1 MAAIVGP
8 ADALM
13 KAAGKLVGNF
23 KVQMRYKEEENDVN
37 ALNALGL
44 VINNIVS
51 SCTFRPPKT
60 ASELRV
66 EFHLISMQNDAI
78 GLNKFDDLT
87 TLPATLESPNDT
99 EAHEEVYHRARLY
112 NAQIAELQRHQD
124 NFNPVGGL
132 AAAGVVILLAYSVAN
147 WIGNTFIP
155 YMIREN
161 YKLGTKCMAGGTT
174 VILTKESVEG
184 WARMTDGQLRS
195 THRECRERQE

>member
-23 KVQMRYKEEENDVN
+23 KVQMRYKEDENDVN

-44 VINNIVS
+44 VINNIVA
-51 SCTFRPPKT
+51 SCTFRPPKS

-66 EFHLISMQNDAI
+66 EFHLITLQNDAI
-78 GLNKFDDLT
+78 GVTKFGDLT
-87 TLPATLESPNDT
+87 TLPAALDSPNDT
-99 EAHEEVYHRARLY
+99 RAHEEVYHRAQLY
-112 NAQIAELQRHQD
+112 NAQVAELQRHQD

-161 YKLGTKCMAGGTT
+161 YKLGAKCMAGGTT
-174 VILTKESVEG
+174 VILTKEAVEG

-195 THRECRERQE
+195 THRECRDR

>member
-13 KAAGKLVGNF
+13 KATGKLVGNF
-23 KVQMRYKEEENDVN
+23 KVQIRYKEEGNDIN

-51 SCTFRPPKT
+51 SCTFRPPLT
-60 ASELRV
+60 ASELRM
-66 EFHLISMQNDAI
+66 EFHLISVENKLI
-78 GLNKFDDLT
+78 GRDKFDNLI
-87 TLPATLESPNDT
+87 TLPATLEEPNNTDS
-99 EAHEEVYHRARLY
+99 HKSVYNRMHVY
-112 NAQIAELQRHQD
+112 NAEIVELQRHQD
-124 NFNPVGGL
+124 TFNPVGGL
-132 AAAGVVILLAYSVAN
+132 AVAGVVILLAYSVAN

-161 YKLGTKCMAGGTT
+161 YKLGIKCMAGGTM
-174 VILTKESVEG
+174 VMLTKESVEG

-195 THRECRERQE
+195 THRECRER

>member
-13 KAAGKLVGNF
+13 RAAGKLVGNF
-23 KVQMRYKEEENDVN
+23 KVQMRYKEDENDVN

-44 VINNIVS
+44 VINNIVA

-66 EFHLISMQNDAI
+66 EFHLITLKNDAI
-78 GLNKFDDLT
+78 GADKFGDLT
-87 TLPATLESPNDT
+87 ALPLTLEDPNDT
-99 EAHEEVYHRARLY
+99 AAHAEVYHRAQLY

-132 AAAGVVILLAYSVAN
+132 AAAGVIILLAYSVAN
-147 WIGNTFIP
+147 WVGNTFIP

-174 VILTKESVEG
+174 VILSKEAVEG

-195 THRECRERQE
+195 THRECRER

>member
-23 KVQMRYKEEENDVN
+23 KVQMRYKEDENDIN

-44 VINNIVS
+44 VINNIVA
-51 SCTFRPPKT
+51 SCTFRPPKS

-66 EFHLISMQNDAI
+66 EFRLITLQNDSI
-78 GLNKFDDLT
+78 GVDKFGDLT
-87 TLPATLESPNDT
+87 TLPADLREPNDSRLH
-99 EAHEEVYHRARLY
+99 AEVYHRAQLY

-174 VILTKESVEG
+174 VILSKEAVEG

-195 THRECRERQE
+195 THRECRER

>member
-13 KAAGKLVGNF
+13 KAAGRLVGNF
-23 KVQMRYKEEENDVN
+23 KVQMRYTEEEKDIN

-66 EFHLISMQNDAI
+66 EFRLITLQNESI
-78 GLNKFDDLT
+78 GEDKFGDLT
-87 TLPATLESPNDT
+87 TLPVKLEEPNNT
-99 EAHEEVYHRARLY
+99 RQHAEVYHRALLY
-112 NAQIAELQRHQD
+112 NAQAAELQRHQD

-147 WIGNTFIP
+147 WVGNTFIP

-161 YKLGTKCMAGGTT
+161 YKLVAKCMAGATM
-174 VILTKESVEG
+174 VILTKEAVEG

-195 THRECRERQE
+195 THIECRDR